1 MSYTRLLQLPRSA
14 HFFLF
19 GPRQVG
25 KTTLIKNSFSPQT
38 TLSLDLLNMDKL
50 RQVSSNPS
58 YIEEILRANKHIQYV
73 VIDEVQLYPAI
84 LNEVHRL
91 IESLSNP
98 PKFILTGSSAR
109 KLRRSD
115 ANMLGG
121 RAWNL
126 SMFPL
131 TYSEITQQESFALN
145 KALQYGT
152 LPAIYSETDEESMR
166 MKLMSYVEIYLN
178 EEVKKEALVRN
189 LFTFMDFLRIAA
201 ENNGQIINYANVS
214 QDLGLEGSTV
224 KEYYQ
229 ILEDTLLG
237 FYLRPIGRSFRSK
250 VIKHP
255 KFYFFD
261 TGVTRAICKQVSSS
275 LDYGSQNYGH
285 CFEHFLIKDLVHTAK
300 YLQKDFEFSFYRN
313 HSGSEVDLIIETP
326 DKEIFAIEIKASSN
340 PKKKDYAG
348 LFSFAKLA
356 ASAKLICACQ
366 TKHSIIRDG
375 VTIMPW
381 QELYHLLRLEGLRS
395 TESKNFQT

>member
-1 MSYTRLLQLPRSA
+1 M
-14 HFFLF
+14 
-19 GPRQVG
+19 
-25 KTTLIKNSFSPQT
+25 IKNSFDSQS
-38 TLSLDLLNMDKL
+38 TLNIDLLNIDQL
-50 RQVSSNPS
+50 RQVSANPN
-58 YIEEILRANKHIQYV
+58 YMPEILLANKQIKHV
-73 VIDEVQLYPAI
+73 VIDEVQLYPPI

-91 IESLSNP
+91 IESLDNP

-109 KLRRSD
+109 KLKRD
-115 ANMLGG
+115 NANLLGG

-131 TYSEITQQESFALN
+131 TYLEINRQEKFALS
-145 KALQYGT
+145 KALEYGT
-152 LPAIYSETDEESMR
+152 LPAIYSETDEKSRR

-201 ENNGQIINYANVS
+201 ENNGQIINYANIS

-250 VIKHP
+250 VTKHP

-261 TGVTRAICKQVSSS
+261 TGVTRAICKQLSSP
-275 LDYGSQNYGH
+275 LDYGSKDYGH
-285 CFEHFLIKDLVHTAK
+285 SFEHFVIKDLVHTAR

-326 DKEIFAIEIKASSN
+326 AKEIFAIEIKSSTN
-340 PKKKDYAG
+340 PKKKEYSG
-348 LFSFAKLA
+348 LLSFAKLA
-356 ASAKLICACQ
+356 PQAKLICACQ
-366 TKHSIIRDG
+366 TEHRLMRDS

-381 QELYHLLRLEGLRS
+381 QELYCLL
-395 TESKNFQT
+395 FA